1 MKRARVLAPC
11 QDKAHSKR
19 RCRTLEEP
27 SLDRSG
33 RFSVRWSQ
41 GSLEVKPTTLAT
53 EERLE
58 RNHARLSVWEKDVH
72 RLQAQ
77 DAVSNATTE
86 NETETA
92 PRRQRTLSNKA
103 AHHQELLA
111 ARMSSE
117 AAANAMNLLQLGAVG
132 PQTRQKYAASLVTD
146 AEIDAAMS
154 TWVEAEFVLGNPA
167 SSGERLLSTWMD
179 KFTAFGKR
187 GARRLPNTWRSLQGW
202 QRLSPCR
209 SRKPWVRAVWS
220 GTACRLAEQG
230 QPAMGLLVMTG
241 ILPRARPGSSCA

>member
-1 MKRARVLAPC
+1 M
-11 QDKAHSKR
+11 
-19 RCRTLEEP
+19 
-27 SLDRSG
+27 
-33 RFSVRWSQ
+33 
-41 GSLEVKPTTLAT
+41 EVKPTTLAT

-58 RNHARLSVWEKDVH
+58 RNHARLSVWEKDVR

-92 PRRQRTLSNKA
+92 PRRQRALSNKA
-103 AHHQELLA
+103 AHRRELLA

-117 AAANAMNLLQLGAVG
+117 AAAKGLNLLQLGAVG
-132 PQTRQKYAASLVTD
+132 PQTRQNYAASLLKFENWVGQQGTQVVID

-154 TWVEAEFVLGNPA
+154 TWMEAEFVLGNPA
-167 SSGERLLSTWMD
+167 SSGERLLSAWMD

-241 ILPRARPGSSCA
+241 LLPCAHPGSSCA